1 MRRTRFATGLS
12 LHEIEFNGRR
22 GDATYINSMGDVPAK
37 PKWRPSMPNIVTR
50 IALILAVLALPAAA
64 FARGAGGGG
73 LASRGAILGSAMNF
87 NQMQR
92 AAAPSVA
99 PIPPPRITV
108 PAIPQFK

>member
-1 MRRTRFATGLS
+1 
-12 LHEIEFNGRR
+12 
-22 GDATYINSMGDVPAK
+22 
-37 PKWRPSMPNIVTR
+37 MPNIVTR
-50 IALILAVLALPAAA
+50 IALVLAVLALPSAAL
-64 FARGAGGGG
+64 ARGMGGGMAGGGTAG

-87 NQMQR
+87 SQMQR